1 MPRVMTSPPSPLS
14 VMFLHDNAEETLQV
28 KSKSE
33 TKLKMSDISQKPNE
47 RKVREEGEGE
57 ILIYV
62 SSRFIG

>member
-1 MPRVMTSPPSPLS
+1 
-14 VMFLHDNAEETLQV
+14 
-28 KSKSE
+28 
-33 TKLKMSDISQKPNE
+33 MSDISQKPNE